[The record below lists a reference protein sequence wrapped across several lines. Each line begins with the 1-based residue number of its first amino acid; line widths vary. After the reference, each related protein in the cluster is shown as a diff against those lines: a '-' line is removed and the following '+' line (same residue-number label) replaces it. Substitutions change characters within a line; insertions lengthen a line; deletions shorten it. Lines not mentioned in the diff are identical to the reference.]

1 MNHTTQ
7 ITQYKSRITSH
18 ISRFLALVCVMSLLL
33 GLASPALAQDDI
45 TFTASVNRNT
55 ISTDETLTLQLT
67 LAGAFSGANQ
77 PQLPP
82 LEGFAVVGTSQS
94 SQFSIVNGKTTSQ
107 VVFTYRLQ
115 PTQIG
120 TLTIPAIPVQMGGRT
135 YQTDPVTIEVTQ
147 GAAPQAQQPAPETP
161 ADTTAPGE
169 LAGQDLYVEAD
180 VDNSTPVVGQQIIY
194 YFRFY
199 QAVNL
204 FNQPQLNWPE
214 FTGFIG
220 YDLSP
225 NNQYYQQV
233 AGREYLVTE
242 VRRALFAT
250 TQGEVAI
257 GPATLSVPGDFFNR
271 GIEMPTNAVA
281 VDVRPLPVDAP
292 EGFAGAVGQF
302 EIEAWTEPTE
312 SRVNEPVTLYVRV
325 SGVGNVSALPDPTE
339 GAEDVLPGW
348 RVYDPQ
354 ITTDV
359 GQEGD
364 GIQGTKL
371 FERPLVPK
379 TDGALT
385 IPPFSL
391 AFFDPAQGA
400 YRHVETAPQVV
411 QVAPGETQDSG
422 PVVISA
428 GNGKQEVIVLASDIR
443 HIKPAPP
450 ALVTDRTSPL
460 SQPLYWAGWA
470 MPLLAVVG
478 TWLWDRRRHHLAHN
492 VAYARAQRA
501 RSQAR
506 KRLVE
511 ARKLLESDQDAAYAA
526 VARAITAY
534 LGDKFNLPAAG
545 LTRDAIQQ
553 TLSASSVLEDQ
564 VDRLLTCLDWAD
576 SGRFAPVAAGRDV
589 NDLIQ
594 EAEKVITQLEEGIT

>member
-1 MNHTTQ
+1 MNHGTQ
-7 ITQYKSRITSH
+7 ITQHESRFTFH
-18 ISRFLALVCVMSLLL
+18 APHFLALVCVMSLLL
-33 GLASPALAQDDI
+33 GRAGPVFAQDDI
-45 TFTASVNRNT
+45 TFTASVNRT
-55 ISTDETLTLQLT
+55 AISTDDTLTLQLT
-67 LAGAFSGANQ
+67 LAGTFSGANQ

-94 SQFSIVNGKTTSQ
+94 SQFSVVNGKTSSQ

-120 TLTIPAIPVQMGGRT
+120 TLTIPAIPIQMGGQT
-135 YQTDPVTIEVTQ
+135 YQTDPITIEVTQ
-147 GAAPQAQQPAPETP
+147 GAAPQAQQPAAETP

-180 VDNSTPVVGQQIIY
+180 VDNPTPVVGQQMVY

-214 FTGFIG
+214 FTGFVG

-225 NNQYYQQV
+225 NNQYNQQA
-233 AGREYLVTE
+233 AGRKYLVTE
-242 VRRALFAT
+242 VRRALFPTA
-250 TQGEVAI
+250 QGEVTI
-257 GPATLSVPGDFFNR
+257 GPATLTIPGDFFNR
-271 GIEMPTNAVA
+271 GLELPTNAVA
-281 VDVRPLPVDAP
+281 VDVHPLPDGAP
-292 EGFAGAVGQF
+292 EDFAGAVGQF
-302 EIEAWTEPTE
+302 EIEAWVDPTE
-312 SRVNEPVTLYVRV
+312 GRVNEPVTLYVRV
-325 SGVGNVSALPDPTE
+325 SGVGNVSALPDPTD
-339 GAEDVLPGW
+339 GAEDALPDW

-354 ITTDV
+354 VTTDV
-359 GQEGD
+359 GQENDAIRGA
-364 GIQGTKL
+364 KL
-371 FERPLVPK
+371 FERLLVPK
-379 TDGALT
+379 TEGELT
-385 IPPFSL
+385 IPSFSL
-391 AFFDPAQGA
+391 TLFDPAESV
-400 YRHVETAPQVV
+400 YRQIETQPLMVS
-411 QVAPGETQDSG
+411 VAPGETQDSG
-422 PVVISA
+422 PIVISA
-428 GNGKQEVIVLASDIR
+428 GNGKQEVVVLASDIR

-460 SQPLYWAGWA
+460 SQPLYWAGWV

-478 TWLWDRRRHHLAHN
+478 TWLWNRRRHHLAHN

-501 RSQAR
+501 RRQAR

-511 ARKLLESDQDAAYAA
+511 ARKLLETDQDAAYAA
-526 VARAITAY
+526 VARALTAY

-553 TLSASSVLEDQ
+553 TLSVSSISEELVG
-564 VDRLLTCLDWAD
+564 RLLTCLDWAD

-594 EAEKVITQLEEGIT
+594 EAEEIITLLEERIT